1 MNNDKDQSGP
11 AGNDEPSGG
20 EHTNGCN
27 TVLIIVT
34 ENPKDGAVLRSPDF
48 GKRLQEWREN
58 PDSAK
63 VRFVMMLGMVR
74 PEPRF
79 HKDANRRFFAYDS
92 SFYPGNAVEDRDTSQ
107 QFWEGL
113 IDIEPA
119 SMDFIKSGP
128 EIWKTLDIKVPD
140 AQIKRLMRME
150 YVDAATSEAV
160 QAALLSAFNTARD
173 PIDMDTA
180 AFVVATFIH
189 SHPLFKNFVSDEVFS
204 KPYGEATV
212 YGLLKRPGCGA
223 APGHGQNHDHP
234 SDGYIDDPDVSEV
247 APQADSD
254 DPQSEHDD
262 EDARLG
268 RRS

>member
-1 MNNDKDQSGP
+1 MT
-11 AGNDEPSGG
+11 DEDHSALGDREEKAEQTG
-20 EHTNGCN
+20 GCN
-27 TVLIIVT
+27 TVLIVVT
-34 ENPKDGAVLRSPDF
+34 ENPDDAAVLRSPDS
-48 GKRLQEWREN
+48 GKRFQEWREN
-58 PDSAK
+58 PDSAQF
-63 VRFVMMLGMVR
+63 RFVMMLGMVR

-92 SFYPGNAVEDRDTSQ
+92 SFYPDTAIEDRDTNQ

-150 YVDAATSEAV
+150 YVDPATSEAV

-189 SHPLFKNFVSDEVFS
+189 SHPFFKDFVSDAVFS

-247 APQADSD
+247 PPQADSD
-254 DPQSEHDD
+254 DPQSERDD
-262 EDARLG
+262 ERL
-268 RRS
+268 RRMG